1 MTERAAAASP
11 TSASS
16 VPWHL
21 DGGRRRGELGYLPGL
36 DGLRAIAII
45 GVLLYHAGLD
55 WIPGG
60 FLGVDVFFVLSGFLI
75 TSLILEEWQR
85 SGRVDFGRFY
95 LGRARRLLP
104 ALVLMLLVVGIACA
118 VVYRDAARAF
128 LADGIASMLY
138 VTNWWYIVQDTS
150 YFEAIG
156 RPPLLAHL
164 WSLSV
169 EEQFYLVWPAIAV
182 LVARRGGRRAVL
194 LVAVGGALLSTVWMV
209 VLSIRSGYPEL
220 ADPSRAYFGT
230 DAHAMGLLVGAA
242 LATVWRPGRI
252 RASLAPGAVRAL
264 LGAGIAALLA
274 VLAFYVFIGEYSPF
288 LYRGGFL
295 VLALVVAAAIAASTH
310 PASPL
315 GPLLG
320 RQPLRWIGQRS
331 YGIYLWHWPVFM
343 VLRPG
348 LDTPLDGIG
357 LLIVRIALTLGIAE
371 LSYRY
376 VEMPIR
382 RGAIDR
388 LVHAYR
394 AALPEVRERMRRRA
408 IAIGSAAGIGLL
420 ALVVA
425 LATAPAASQAVPQD
439 VANAIGIEDGGPT
452 EVGIDVEASSP
463 ASGAASNPPADG
475 ASGGPS
481 APARDN
487 GTVSVI
493 GDSVVLGARKAIAD
507 AIPGARIDASVARM
521 PGAFVGPIKR
531 LVRKDRLAPVVVVH
545 PGTNGVLPES
555 ILRDILTP
563 LADYRVVLVN
573 SDMPRPWRKA
583 NNATIDAVAQDYPN
597 VTVADWYALSKD
609 RDDWFVSDG
618 IHLTKAGAAAFAA
631 LLKEKT
637 GA

>member
-1 MTERAAAASP
+1 MTGQSGATA
-11 TSASS
+11 S

-45 GVLLYHAGLD
+45 GVLLYHVDLD

-85 SGRVDFGRFY
+85 SGRVDFARFY

-104 ALVLMLLVVGIACA
+104 ALLLMLGVVGLACA

-128 LADGIASMLY
+128 LGDAIASLAY
-138 VTNWWYIVQDTS
+138 VTNWWFIVQDTS

-164 WSLSV
+164 WSLAV
-169 EEQFYLVWPAIAV
+169 EEQFYLVWPAIA
-182 LVARRGGRRAVL
+182 LLLARRWGRRGVGAVALAAALASTIWMAVL
-194 LVAVGGALLSTVWMV
+194 AT
-209 VLSIRSGYPEL
+209 RSGFPEL

-230 DAHAMGLLVGAA
+230 DAHAMGLLIGAA
-242 LATVWRPGRI
+242 LAAVWRPGRI
-252 RASLAPGAVRAL
+252 RTTLAPGA
-264 LGAGIAALLA
+264 AAA
-274 VLAFYVFIGEYSPF
+274 VLAIGIAGLATIGAFYALVGEYSSF

-295 VLALVVAAAIAASTH
+295 VLAVVVAITIAAATH

-315 GPLLG
+315 GPALG

-348 LDTPLDGIG
+348 LDLPLDGLG
-357 LLIVRIALTLGIAE
+357 NLVLRIAVTLAIAE
-371 LSYRY
+371 LSYRF

-388 LVHAYR
+388 LVRRYR
-394 AALPEVRERMRRRA
+394 EALPAAREAMRRRA
-408 IAIGSAAGIGLL
+408 LASGAAAGVAILVLVGL
-420 ALVVA
+420 
-425 LATAPAASQAVPQD
+425 LATAPAPSQAVPED
-439 VANAIGIEDGGPT
+439 VAQAIGIE
-452 EVGIDVEASSP
+452 A
-463 ASGAASNPPADG
+463 
-475 ASGGPS
+475 GGPS
-481 APARDN
+481 AVAIDGDAPAATSSGAAAPASSASPAAPPRDN

-493 GDSVVLGARKAIAD
+493 GDSVVLGARGAITA

-521 PGAFVGPIKR
+521 PGAFVGPITR
-531 LVRKDRLAPVVVVH
+531 LARKDRLAPVVIVH
-545 PGTNGVLPES
+545 PATNGVLPAS
-555 ILRDILTP
+555 ILRDILDP
-563 LADYRVVLVN
+563 LADKRVVLVN
-573 SDMPRPWRKA
+573 ASMPRPWRKA
-583 NNATIDAVAQDYPN
+583 NNATIDAVAKDYPN
-597 VTVADWYALSKD
+597 VVVADWYGLSKG

-618 IHLTKAGAAAFAA
+618 IHLSKAGAAAFAQ
-631 LLKEKT
+631 LMKEKA
-637 GA
+637 GL

>member
-1 MTERAAAASP
+1 MSDRPGQTA
-11 TSASS
+11 S

-21 DGGRRRGELGYLPGL
+21 DGGRPRGELGYLPGL

-85 SGRVDFGRFY
+85 SGRVDFARFY

-104 ALVLMLLVVGIACA
+104 ALILMLLVVGIACA

-128 LADGIASMLY
+128 LGDAIASLAY
-138 VTNWWYIVQDTS
+138 VTNWWFILQDTS

-164 WSLSV
+164 WSLAV

-182 LVARRGGRRAVL
+182 LLVRRWGRRGVAVVAVVAAVASTIWMAVL
-194 LVAVGGALLSTVWMV
+194 ATRNGF
-209 VLSIRSGYPEL
+209 PEL

-252 RASLAPGAVRAL
+252 KATLTPGAVRA
-264 LGAGIAALLA
+264 
-274 VLAFYVFIGEYSPF
+274 VLAAGVVALAAIGLFYLAAGEYSPF

-295 VLALVVAAAIAASTH
+295 VLALVVAAAIASSTH

-315 GPLLG
+315 GPFLG
-320 RQPLRWIGQRS
+320 RQPLRWVGQRS

-348 LDTPLDGIG
+348 LDTPLDGIPNLVLQIG
-357 LLIVRIALTLGIAE
+357 LTLGIAE
-371 LSYRY
+371 LSYRF

-388 LVHAYR
+388 LVQHYR
-394 AALPEVRERMRRRA
+394 SALPQARERIRRRA
-408 IAIGSAAGIGLL
+408 LAIASGTGILLL
-420 ALVVA
+420 ALA
-425 LATAPAASQAVPQD
+425 LGLASAPPPTEAVPED
-439 VANAIGIEDGGPT
+439 VAAAIGIENGGPT
-452 EVGIDVEASSP
+452 EVVIDGDAPSAGP
-463 ASGAASNPPADG
+463 SGAPDQTG
-475 ASGGPS
+475 ATTPS
-481 APARDN
+481 ATPARDN
-487 GTVSVI
+487 GTASVI
-493 GDSVVLGARKAIAD
+493 GDSVVLGARGAITD
-507 AIPGARIDASVARM
+507 AIPGAKVDASVARM
-521 PGAFVGPIKR
+521 PGAFVGPIRR
-531 LVRKDRLAPVVVVH
+531 LARNDRLAPIVIVH
-545 PGTNGVLPES
+545 PGTNGVLPAS
-555 ILRDILTP
+555 ILRDILDP
-563 LADYRVVLVN
+563 LRDARVILVN
-573 SDMPRPWRKA
+573 SNMPRPWRKA
-583 NNATIDAVAQDYPN
+583 NNATIDAVAKEYPN
-597 VTVADWYALSKD
+597 VTIADWYDLSKG
-609 RDDWFVSDG
+609 RTDWFVSDG

-631 LLKEKT
+631 LVKEKA
-637 GA
+637 GL